1 MPLAPFWVID
11 ALTAH
16 LLARGRGQIIAV
28 SSGIDLLPSRSCPS
42 PTLSEHGYASST
54 EAAIMY
60 VDPFLIPST
69 SAHLFRCG
77 VGMSLRQPEA
87 LDECGVKLIDPE
99 KVNRVRELLR
109 DQGEVIELADVFSL
123 LADPGRLRLLV
134 ALLEAGE
141 LCVCDLAATT
151 EMTESAVSHA
161 LRLLRAHRVVSVSR
175 RGRMAYYRLDDA
187 HVRMLL
193 DLDLTHAG
201 HTTAIHPE
209 R

>member
-1 MPLAPFWVID
+1 M
-11 ALTAH
+11 
-16 LLARGRGQIIAV
+16 
-28 SSGIDLLPSRSCPS
+28 
-42 PTLSEHGYASST
+42 
-54 EAAIMY
+54 
-60 VDPFLIPST
+60 
-69 SAHLFRCG
+69 
-77 VGMSLRQPEA
+77 RQPEA

-99 KVNRVRELLR
+99 KVNRVRELLP

-193 DLDLTHAG
+193 DLGLTHAG